1 MANSYYQLVMKTG
14 PTPGK
19 SFPLE
24 KSEIHLGRDVANEVF
39 VNDAEVSRR
48 HARLTVQ
55 AGNFMLE
62 DLGSTNGTFVNGQ
75 RLTGPR
81 MLRPGDVIQL
91 GENVSL
97 SFEPPQYDPNA
108 TMVSEPGTVIAPAPM
123 AASQPPV
130 QQPAYVP
137 PAQPPQQPE
146 YVPSAAPPQQPAYV
160 PPAPPPQQPAY
171 VPPAPPPVQ
180 PAYAGRVPPSPA
192 EPFMEDV
199 KPRRTWLWV
208 SCGCLIILLC
218 LFLAAILW
226 YIDSN
231 FLWCNV
237 MPFLPGCGG

>member
-19 SFPLE
+19 TFPLE
-24 KSEIHLGRDVANEVF
+24 KSEINLGRDVANDVF
-39 VNDAEVSRR
+39 INDAEVSRR

-62 DLGSTNGTFVNGQ
+62 DLGSTNGSFVNGQ
-75 RLTGPR
+75 RLAGPR
-81 MLRPGDVIQL
+81 MLHPGDVIQL

-97 SFEPPQYDPNA
+97 SFEPPQYEPGA
-108 TMVSEPGTVIAPAPM
+108 TIVSEPGTVIA
-123 AASQPPV
+123 QPPV
-130 QQPAYVP
+130 PAPQPLPVT
-137 PAQPPQQPE
+137 AQPP
-146 YVPSAAPPQQPAYV
+146 SPPQQPAYV

-171 VPPAPPPVQ
+171 VPPAPPPQQPAYVPPVPPPVQ
-180 PAYAGRVPPSPA
+180 PAYAGRVPPGPV
-192 EPFMEDV
+192 EPFMEEV

-208 SCGCLIILLC
+208 SCGCLVVFLC
-218 LFLAAILW
+218 LFFAAILW

>member
-62 DLGSTNGTFVNGQ
+62 DLGSTNGTFVNSQ

-108 TMVSEPGTVIAPAPM
+108 TMVSEPGTVIAPPLM
-123 AASQPPV
+123 AASQPPPV
-130 QQPAYVP
+130 AAQPPPPQQPAYVP
-137 PAQPPQQPE
+137 PAPPPQQPE
-146 YVPSAAPPQQPAYV
+146 YV

-180 PAYAGRVPPSPA
+180 PAYAGRVPQPCRAIHGRCKTAPGMAMGQLRLSGYP
-192 EPFMEDV
+192 PV
-199 KPRRTWLWV
+199 P
-208 SCGCLIILLC
+208 LLRC
-218 LFLAAILW
+218 DFVVYRLKFL
-226 YIDSN
+226 
-231 FLWCNV
+231 V
-237 MPFLPGCGG
+237 V